1 MTVQITIIG
10 LGQVGSS
17 IGLAL
22 ADQKNIKRV
31 GHDKDMETARAA
43 QKAGAVD
50 ETRFNLPASV
60 RDANIVLLCIPLNE
74 IEDTLEVIAP
84 DLQEG
89 TVIMDTAPAKATV
102 AAWVEKHVPQGRHY
116 VGLTPAAS
124 ANYLHEVELGVPS
137 ARADLF
143 KNGLFLINA
152 PHGTPGEA
160 VKLAMDL
167 VELLGAQAMLSDAM
181 EADGLLASTHILPQ
195 LIAAALLDSTVDQP
209 GWHEARKLAARPYA
223 TATAAFAYQDEA
235 GSLSAAA
242 LKNRDNVVR
251 VIDAYLASLRELRD
265 KISAGDHNSVDTF
278 LEDAYKA
285 RMRWFSDRVRAD
297 WDRTDKEKP
306 MAPSFGERIGQM
318 FMGKFKNQ
326 SKKNK

>member
-22 ADQKNIKRV
+22 AGQNNIKRV
-31 GHDKDMETARAA
+31 GHDKNMETARAA

-50 ETRFNLPASV
+50 DVRFNLPSSV
-60 RDANIVLLCIPLNE
+60 SDANIVLLCIPLNE
-74 IEDTLEVIAP
+74 IEDTLEVIAR

-102 AAWVEKHVPQGRHY
+102 AAWVEKHVPHGRHY

-124 ANYLHEVELGVPS
+124 ANYLHEVELGVTS

-143 KNGLFLINA
+143 NNGLFLINT

-181 EADGLLASTHILPQ
+181 EADGLLASMHILPQ

-242 LKNRDNVVR
+242 LKNRENVVR

-265 KISAGDHNSVDTF
+265 KISAGDNDSVGTF
-278 LEDAYKA
+278 LEDASKA
-285 RMRWFSDRVRAD
+285 RARWFSDRVRAD

-306 MAPSFGERIGQM
+306 EVPSFGERIGQM